1 MREKDPTGV
10 TALEEKHMIA
20 MLVFLAANGPSRKI
34 DIYDGVSSSNPRMP
48 DKLNLLEDMG
58 LVQQDM
64 DPVTRATVVSLTESG
79 DEVASLLLAV
89 DKTIRS
95 APRT

>member
-1 MREKDPTGV
+1 
-10 TALEEKHMIA
+10 
-20 MLVFLAANGPSRKI
+20 
-34 DIYDGVSSSNPRMP
+34 
-48 DKLNLLEDMG
+48 
-58 LVQQDM
+58 M

>member
-34 DIYDGVSSSNPRMP
+34 DIY
-48 DKLNLLEDMG
+48 
-58 LVQQDM
+58 
-64 DPVTRATVVSLTESG
+64 
-79 DEVASLLLAV
+79 AV

>member
-10 TALEEKHMIA
+10 TALEEKHIIA

-34 DIYDGVSSSNPRMP
+34 DIYDGVSSNPRMP

>member
-1 MREKDPTGV
+1 
-10 TALEEKHMIA
+10 MIA

-34 DIYDGVSSSNPRMP
+34 DIYDGVSSNPRMP

-79 DEVASLLLAV
+79 DEVASLLLVV